1 MKFNEQLICL
11 RKQKGLSQEQL
22 GAELGVTRQTVS
34 KWELGETT
42 PEMDKLI
49 QLSDLFQISL
59 DSLVGHEQE
68 SETTSSYCL
77 SQNMM
82 MYRWHYEYKSKRTL
96 CGIPLVHINVGRGI
110 HKAKG
115 IIAIG
120 TIAKGVI
127 SIGALSTGIISL
139 GALSAGLL
147 SLGAISLGLLL
158 SAGAISIGTIAF
170 GGFSLGIFAIGGC
183 AVGIYSIGGCAIG
196 NKIAAGGY
204 AHAPIAIGDK
214 THGEYLFDINQAI
227 PANTIKAAILDKYP
241 KTWGIITEIFNSFS

>member
-127 SIGALSTGIISL
+127 SIGALS
-139 GALSAGLL
+139 AGLL